1 MSYIYPYI
9 YDMRRCVCVC
19 IYIYIHALN
28 LPNILSALFEQICVF
43 MCILRSLGT
52 YTLLKNKCAYDID
65 YTMALLKA

>member
-1 MSYIYPYI
+1 
-9 YDMRRCVCVC
+9 MRRDICVCVYIYTY

-28 LPNILSALFEQICVF
+28 LPNILSALFEQMCVF